1 MRIAI
6 SALVLLLSSTLV
18 PATSQSFNVDVGSV
32 NGVPGASYA
41 AAAGQAGVWNK
52 MPDGFGTALVGL
64 GGAATGVSVSALGA
78 NFAFW
83 ANNSGTSGDDELLMD
98 DACDGARIYTFTG
111 LAPGSYTLYTYAW
124 APDSSSY
131 ATLVSV
137 QNSSSSDQIVG
148 GAWPGGHQL
157 GVTYALHDVSAPTGD
172 IVVTVTA
179 ASGFATLN
187 GFQLVEGSTTCP
199 AAQIYCTA
207 KVDSLGCTSILGT
220 SGVPSASAGSGY
232 TLQYGPVPGGNVG
245 LFVYST
251 NGALASPV
259 QTPFGLICVA
269 TPLFRTPATFSGG
282 SAGTCSGSY
291 AIDFN
296 AWFATQTADPT
307 LIAGAS
313 VDLQCWFRDPPN
325 PGGANLSNAAHFTMC
340 P

>member
-6 SALVLLLSSTLV
+6 LAALLFVSSTLAPV
-18 PATSQSFNVDVGSV
+18 RAQSFNVDVGSV
-32 NGVPGASYA
+32 NAVPSASHGA
-41 AAAGQAGVWNK
+41 AAAQAGVWNQ
-52 MPDGFGTALVGL
+52 MPDGFGTPLVGL

-83 ANNSGTSGDDELLMD
+83 ANHPGTSGDDELLLD
-98 DACDGARIYTFTG
+98 DACDGARIYTFSG

-124 APDSSSY
+124 APDNASY
-131 ATLVSV
+131 KTLVSV
-137 QNSSSSDQIVG
+137 QNSTSPDQIVG
-148 GAWPGGHQL
+148 GSWSNGHQL
-157 GVTYALHDVSAPTGD
+157 GVTYALHDVSAPAGD
-172 IVVTVTA
+172 IVVTITA

-187 GFQLVEGSTTCP
+187 GFQLVEGSTSCP
-199 AAQIYCTA
+199 AAQVYCTA
-207 KVDSLGCTSILGT
+207 KVDSLGCASLLSAT
-220 SGVPSASAGSGY
+220 GVPSASAGSGY

-245 LFVYST
+245 LFLYT
-251 NGALASPV
+251 TGGALATPA
-259 QTPFGLICVA
+259 QTPFGLVCVA
-269 TPLFRTPATFSGG
+269 TPFFRTPAAFSGG
-282 SAGTCSGSY
+282 SAGTCSGAY

-296 AWFATQTADPT
+296 AYFATQTADPS

>member
-6 SALVLLLSSTLV
+6 PTLALLCSSAIALA
-18 PATSQSFNVDVGSV
+18 PAQSFNVDVGSV
-32 NGVPGASYA
+32 TAVPGASYGA
-41 AAAGQAGVWNK
+41 AASQPGLWNQ

-64 GGAATGVSVSALGA
+64 GGAATGASVSALGA

-83 ANNSGTSGDDELLMD
+83 ANNAGTSGDDELLLD

-131 ATLVSV
+131 KTLVSV
-137 QNSSSSDQIVG
+137 QGSSSPDQIVG

-157 GVTYALHDVSAPTGD
+157 GVTYALHDVSAPAGD

-179 ASGFATLN
+179 SSGFATLN
-187 GFQLVEGSTTCP
+187 GFQLVDAGGTCP
-199 AAQIYCTA
+199 VAQTYCTA
-207 KVDSLGCTSILGT
+207 KPDSLGCASILSA

-232 TLQYGPVPGGNVG
+232 TIQYAPVPGGNVG

-251 NGALASPV
+251 NGPLAVPLQV
-259 QTPFGLICVA
+259 PFGWLCVA
-269 TPLFRTPATFSGG
+269 TPFFRTPGTTSGG
-282 SAGTCSGSY
+282 SPGTCSGAF

-296 AWFATQTADPT
+296 AFFAAQTADPS
-307 LIAGAS
+307 LVAGAS

-325 PGGANLSNAAHFTMC
+325 PGGANLSNALHFTMC